1 MEKWKT
7 AALILGRVCGKEIS
21 NFQQLYSIPSFHTDL
36 NPQFLFQI
44 KIGLRIT
51 GLR

>member
-1 MEKWKT
+1 MEKWKA

-21 NFQQLYSIPSFHTDL
+21 SFQQLYSIPSFHTDL
-36 NPQFLFQI
+36 SAQLLFQI
-44 KIGLRIT
+44 KVALRIT